1 MRPREEIVMT
11 TKAIFKASSWALIV
25 SAVLTLAGCTTS
37 GQTISESSI
46 EERIAS
52 LRIGQST
59 KADVERVLGSGYSSD
74 RNRWSYNFSDTAF
87 DVSERRQGPGLG
99 IIPVSAGVIPTN
111 TRAVV
116 TVTFNETQTMK
127 RLEVARLFDQ
137 PFINDYWYA
146 LKDGVQDPLD
156 TVAKLAESTGMKV
169 VGMDKEAGTFTLEDN
184 SSRAKIAVK
193 LDGQI
198 LRLTSRNPH
207 SRLASEYRA
216 YAKRE
221 SALTSKIGES
231 EIVQ

>member
-1 MRPREEIVMT
+1 MI
-11 TKAIFKASSWALIV
+11 TKATFKTSSWAFVV
-25 SAVLTLAGCTTS
+25 SAVLALAGCTTS

-46 EERIAS
+46 EERIAG

-99 IIPVSAGVIPTN
+99 IIPVSAGIIPTN

-116 TVTFNETQTMK
+116 TVTFNESGAMK

-146 LKDGVQDPLD
+146 LKDGMQDPLD
-156 TVAKLAESTGMKV
+156 SVAKLGESTGMKV
-169 VGMDKEAGTFTLEDN
+169 AGMDKEAGTFTLEDN
-184 SSRAKIAVK
+184 GTRAKITVK

-207 SRLASEYRA
+207 SRFATEYRA

-221 SALTSKIGES
+221 SALTSRLGES